1 MTRERPTSGDFA
13 ARPSAADRWV
23 KSATSSPAKPYS
35 ARLTVDIT
43 PALRARIKI
52 IAIERGLTLSDM
64 VRELLETT
72 YGAAEGASP

>member
-1 MTRERPTSGDFA
+1 MSRERPTTGGFA

-23 KSATSSPAKPYS
+23 KSAAPPPAKPYS

-64 VRELLETT
+64 VRDLLEAT
-72 YGAAEGASP
+72 YGLAESTAP